1 MSDDITDSLYEMK
14 ESHVDL
20 GGDDIYTGEEPPE
33 KDNFFKEKVPPKV
46 LKERYSGENFLAYGA
61 VAAGTLLVSRKID
74 PPVGRCLQLEAPLL
88 GQKIDAVIAGTF
100 LDRLLQPLFKSSEA
114 FEDLGAL
121 LALPALVGLMERK
134 PEWTPILMEPL
145 SQSLG
150 SVLEQAAPLIRKRK
164 TKQRSYARS
173 MSDIS
178 DAFDIPR
185 GADPIEAIL
194 RGFIFQD
201 MQAPEPQE
209 EPVPAGV

>member
-1 MSDDITDSLYEMK
+1 MTDDITESLYQMED
-14 ESHVDL
+14 SHISL
-20 GGDDIYTGEEPPE
+20 GEEDSPFTEAPPE
-33 KDNFFKEKVPPKV
+33 HLFKGETVPPKEY
-46 LKERYSGENFLAYGA
+46 KQRYSGETFLSYGA
-61 VAAGTLLVSRKID
+61 VAAGTLLVTRKID

-100 LDRLLQPLFKSSEA
+100 LDRLLQPLFKSSET
-114 FEDLGAL
+114 FEELGAI
-121 LALPALVGLMERK
+121 LALPVLIGLMERK
-134 PEWTPILMEPL
+134 PEWSPILMEPI

-150 SVLEQAAPLIRKRK
+150 SVLEQAAPLMRKRK

-201 MQAPEPQE
+201 MQVPEPE
-209 EPVPAGV
+209 EPKVEVPV